1 MSVRLI
7 IFFSK
12 SLLRHPLVK
21 SDLKDMAPGST
32 FQRYIPDPHPE
43 NLDAPEDIKRHIV
56 RSGAYRE
63 LTHTDTGLQ
72 YSCAADRSTTLSWR
86 SESNAD

>member
-1 MSVRLI
+1 MTSANRELIDRFGRQYILTILASLI

-43 NLDAPEDIKRHIV
+43 SLDAPENIKRHIV
-56 RSGAYRE
+56 SLPSVSIYM
-63 LTHTDTGLQ
+63 LL
-72 YSCAADRSTTLSWR
+72 L
-86 SESNAD
+86 